1 MCKNCSRYYI
11 NEMKL
16 TPLFTITNEIS
27 LKKIRGCFNC
37 IQTVHVCAYLYY
49 VRMQIMKDPCT
60 TL

>member
-1 MCKNCSRYYI
+1 
-11 NEMKL
+11 MKL

-27 LKKIRGCFNC
+27 LQEIRGCFNC
-37 IQTVHVCAYLYY
+37 IQTVHVCAYLYH